1 MWSDSFRLTAF
12 IINEMAPPT
21 NQELNS
27 KREEYCISITPER
40 KYYRCGNLWIKR
52 SLRPTEWQQ
61 HNGFMYVPKL
71 NVQRILNEGACLKF
85 LAERTDI
92 PVPKLHACFED
103 DGAACLITEYV
114 EGVGMNELDERQQK
128 IVTQELQKHVE
139 TLKTLTSNTWGGP
152 SGMVKTPTNTLQ
164 SMNWAGC

>member
-1 MWSDSFRLTAF
+1 
-12 IINEMAPPT
+12 
-21 NQELNS
+21 
-27 KREEYCISITPER
+27 
-40 KYYRCGNLWIKR
+40 
-52 SLRPTEWQQ
+52 
-61 HNGFMYVPKL
+61 MYVPKL